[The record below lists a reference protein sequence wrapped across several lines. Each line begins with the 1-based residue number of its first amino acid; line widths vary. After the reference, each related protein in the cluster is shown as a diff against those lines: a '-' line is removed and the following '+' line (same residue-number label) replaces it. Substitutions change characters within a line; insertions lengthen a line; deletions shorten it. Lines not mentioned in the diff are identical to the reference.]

1 MTTETSA
8 DPDRLLERIYSLIEQ
23 IPAGQVASYGQI
35 AFLAEAGSARIVGRA
50 LARLPESRRLPWHRV
65 INSQGR
71 IADRKDGGEG
81 DLRQKRLLEAEGVI
95 FDVKGRVDFAV
106 VAWPGPAW
114 TWLEAEGFDL
124 DALALRSQGLR
135 RRGPWQRWSL

>member
-1 MTTETSA
+1 MSAETSSES
-8 DPDRLLERIYSLIEQ
+8 DRLRERIYSLIEQ

-50 LARLPESRRLPWHRV
+50 LAQLPKGRRLPWHRV

-71 IADRKDGGEG
+71 ISDRKDGGEG
-81 DLRQKRLLEAEGVI
+81 DLRQKRLLQAEGVL
-95 FDVKGRVDFAV
+95 FDAKGRVDFAE

-114 TWLEAEGFDL
+114 TWLQANGFDL
-124 DALALRSQGLR
+124 DALALKSQGIP
-135 RRGPWQRWSL
+135 RRGPWRRWSL